1 MCGSTLHVN
10 RTSECIFFSLVLFCF
25 FGGGG
30 IFFSFLLTSTLHF
43 PTSGCVHVCKR
54 CVIQSVCQFV
64 QSVCRLIQLLC
75 QLVQSLCRL
84 LESVCRLVK
93 LVSVGLLVGLVALS
107 VGPASLLVGP
117 VIPSIGPVSP
127 SVGIV
132 TANHGWEEY
141 LGLTWMDGSGGSWMP
156 GTVVGPAQ
164 MRTKSFSIN
173 NSITLAMSLCITL
186 IYNMYHTLKQQ
197 TTLLILSRLIN
208 PLMRIK
214 TVS

>member
-1 MCGSTLHVN
+1 M
-10 RTSECIFFSLVLFCF
+10 RFFSLVFYF
-25 FGGGG
+25 WGGG
-30 IFFSFLLTSTLHF
+30 IFFPFLLTSTLHF

-54 CVIQSVCQFV
+54 CVIQSVCQLV

-75 QLVQSLCRL
+75 QLVQSLRRL
-84 LESVCRLVK
+84 LQSVCRLVK

-107 VGPASLLVGP
+107 FGPASLLVGP

-132 TANHGWEEY
+132 AANHGWGEY
-141 LGLTWMDGSGGSWMP
+141 LGLTWMDGSGGGWMP

-173 NSITLAMSLCITL
+173 NSITLATSLCITL
-186 IYNMYHTLKQQ
+186 IYMYHTLKQQ